1 MQIKGE
7 KKQINYKPSEWWL
20 VLLVIIIIRYQSN
33 NITSIRQDLEPSM
46 RLVYW
51 PTS

>member
-7 KKQINYKPSEWWL
+7 KQINHKPSEWWL

-33 NITSIRQDLEPSM
+33 NITSIRQELEASM

-51 PTS
+51 SMS